1 MMNCVAS
8 VALNVSGIEYSLNIN
23 IKTLLLLTSSE
34 TESIL
39 SIPLCSLTSGD
50 PKVLVIEPAA
60 FGASNAVQR
69 NITG

>member
-8 VALNVSGIEYSLNIN
+8 VASNVSRIEYSLNIN
-23 IKTLLLLTSSE
+23 IKTLFLLTLFE
-34 TESIL
+34 TESVL
-39 SIPLCSLTSGD
+39 LIPLCSLTSGGL
-50 PKVLVIEPAA
+50 KVLVIEPAA